1 MLELREVSTC
11 YGNIQVLRGIS
22 LKVNPGEIVALIG
35 ANGAGKTTLLNTI
48 SGLVPS
54 NSGQILLDGVSIT
67 RNSPSRIVHRG
78 ISHVPERRQVF
89 GTLSVQDNLLLGAYH
104 RYRRDG
110 RKNVVADVEQVY
122 ETFPILQQRSD
133 QAAGTLSGGEQQM
146 LAVGRGIMARPR
158 LLMLDE
164 PSLGLA
170 PMLVREIFRVFTML
184 REQGTTI
191 LIVEQNARAA
201 LNIADRGY
209 VLERGRIVIEGTAE
223 ELASDEQV
231 QYAYL
236 GRRNGH
242 RNGLNGRVVAS

>member
-1 MLELREVSTC
+1 
-11 YGNIQVLRGIS
+11 
-22 LKVNPGEIVALIG
+22 
-35 ANGAGKTTLLNTI
+35 
-48 SGLVPS
+48 VPPQ
-54 NSGQILLDGVSIT
+54 SGQILLDGVSIT
-67 RNSPSRIVHRG
+67 RNSPSRVVRRG

-89 GTLSVQDNLLLGAYH
+89 GALSVQDNLLLGAYH
-104 RYRRDG
+104 RYRQAG
-110 RKNVVADVEQVY
+110 RNRVMADVERVY
-122 ETFPILQQRSD
+122 ETFPVLQQRSG

-170 PMLVREIFRVFTML
+170 PMLVREIFRVFTAQ
-184 REQGTTI
+184 REQGTTV

-209 VLERGRIVIEGTAE
+209 VLERGKIVIEGTAD
-223 ELASDEQV
+223 ELVSDERV

-236 GRRNGH
+236 GRRNGY
-242 RNGLNGRVVAS
+242 RNGSNGRAVAS

>member
-1 MLELREVSTC
+1 MLRS
-11 YGNIQVLRGIS
+11 IS

-35 ANGAGKTTLLNTI
+35 ANGAGKTTLLNAI
-48 SGLVPS
+48 SGLVQPQ
-54 NSGQILLDGVSIT
+54 SGQILMGGVSIT
-67 RNSPSRIVHRG
+67 RSSPSRIVHQG

-89 GTLSVQDNLLLGAYH
+89 GALSVQDNLLLGAYH
-104 RYRRDG
+104 RYRQDG
-110 RKNVVADVEQVY
+110 RKNVMADIEQVY
-122 ETFPILQQRSD
+122 ETFPVLQQRSG

-146 LAVGRGIMARPR
+146 LAVGRGIMARPL

-184 REQGTTI
+184 REQGTTV

-236 GRRNGH
+236 GRRNGY
-242 RNGLNGRVVAS
+242 RNGSNGRAVAS

>member
-1 MLELREVSTC
+1 
-11 YGNIQVLRGIS
+11 LRGIS
-22 LKVNPGEIVALIG
+22 LNVNAGEIVALIG

-48 SGLVPS
+48 SGLVPPK
-54 NSGQILLDGVSIT
+54 SGQILLGGVSIT

-89 GTLSVQDNLLLGAYH
+89 GALSVQDNLLLGAYH
-104 RYRRDG
+104 RYRQDG
-110 RKNVVADVEQVY
+110 RKNVMADIEQVY
-122 ETFPILQQRSD
+122 EIFPVLQQRSG

-146 LAVGRGIMARPR
+146 LAVGRGIMARPL

-184 REQGTTI
+184 REQGTTV

-236 GRRNGH
+236 GRRNGY
-242 RNGLNGRVVAS
+242 RNDAKGKR